1 MERQVPHRVTQ
12 PTNRQSERSSTHEEE
27 NQSDAEGTASQFKSQ
42 ENATTSPKL
51 LQKMK
56 PTQTSDQK
64 GRKLQMQNQ
73 LGVLLPLVNEADTYL
88 SNLTT
93 IGKIEGKPVG
103 VMVDTVARVSA
114 IKGKFLKEIYG
125 DVPFSAF
132 QTGKD
137 SLQLRR
143 ITYTLP
149 LYL

>member
-1 MERQVPHRVTQ
+1 
-12 PTNRQSERSSTHEEE
+12 
-27 NQSDAEGTASQFKSQ
+27 
-42 ENATTSPKL
+42 
-51 LQKMK
+51 MK

-64 GRKLQMQNQ
+64 VRKLQMQNQ

-125 DVPFSAF
+125 DVPFTAF